1 MEIQQ
6 QKILD
11 FLIGYWKE
19 QFNLIPAVEIA
30 DTFQV
35 PPNEVLQIL
44 EAMATEGLV
53 EMRAAYVLP
62 SKAVLKAHFE
72 QEGQDFGH
80 YKNLLHLGV
89 SQAELFRF
97 RSSILDYYR
106 QDPDVEV
113 KPNLIVTKRRALQG
127 ENVHPVYI
135 RYRWATGATGD
146 RYLLVNL
153 WDLAE
158 LSKEGQALWAGCELK
173 EKRGESG

>member
-1 MEIQQ
+1 MDIQQ

-19 QFNLIPAVEIA
+19 QFNLIPVVEIA
-30 DTFQV
+30 DTFEI
-35 PPNEVLQIL
+35 PPSELLQIL

-62 SKAVLKAHFE
+62 SKGVLKAHFE
-72 QEGQDFGH
+72 QERQDFGH

-97 RSSILDYYR
+97 RPTILDHYR

-113 KPNLIVTKRRALQG
+113 KPDVIVTKPRVLRG
-127 ENVHPVYI
+127 EDVHPVYI
-135 RYRWATGATGD
+135 RYRWATGATGE

-158 LSKEGQALWAGCELK
+158 LSKEGQALWAGYELK
-173 EKRGESG
+173 EKRRENG

>member
-1 MEIQQ
+1 V
-6 QKILD
+6 
-11 FLIGYWKE
+11 
-19 QFNLIPAVEIA
+19 VEIA
-30 DTFQV
+30 DTFQIT
-35 PPNEVLQIL
+35 PSDALQIL
-44 EAMATEGLV
+44 EAMAKKGFV

-62 SKAVLKAHFE
+62 SKAVLKTHFE

-89 SQAELFRF
+89 SQTELFRF
-97 RSSILDYYR
+97 RPSILDHYR
-106 QDPDVEV
+106 QNSDVEV
-113 KPNLIVTKRRALQG
+113 KPDLIVTKLRVIRG

-158 LSKEGQALWAGCELK
+158 LSKEGQALWAAYELK
-173 EKRGESG
+173 EQREKNG